1 MFKLAVRAKVA
12 APDKTVLFA
21 KMTPFIENAALV
33 KRAGHAE
40 CTLCTEMTV
49 LAE

>member
-1 MFKLAVRAKVA
+1 MFKFAVRAEVA
-12 APDKTVLFA
+12 APNKAVLFA
-21 KMTPFIENAALV
+21 KMTPFIENTALV
-33 KRAGHAE
+33 KRAERAE